1 MATELSI
8 VYSAYGTCAYPVT
21 IANRKKHKKKKK
33 KMLKSGWICTPLEGK
48 RDNRI
53 KEMMKNDVC
62 KNLYR

>member
-21 IANRKKHKKKKK
+21 IANRKKQKKKKK